1 MDPLT
6 ILSAF
11 LPLLVDGGKAAINKW
26 LGSENFKP
34 ANIDEYT
41 KIKDKELEHFK
52 AINDA
57 GGGNPTY
64 MWVEAI
70 VRLMR
75 PFVVACV
82 LLTWAYTHGMGW
94 EDTTSIDNAA
104 AIVAFY
110 LFGDRTLFYAKKPIK
125 NGAG

>member
-11 LPLLVDGGKAAINKW
+11 LPLVVDGGKAAINKW

-34 ANIDEYT
+34 TNIDEYT

-52 AINDA
+52 AINEA

-75 PFVVACV
+75 PFVVVCV
-82 LLTWAYTHGMGW
+82 LLTWAYLHGMNV
-94 EDTTSIDNAA
+94 EETESIDNAA

-110 LFGDRTLFYAKKPIK
+110 LLGDRTLFYAKKPIK